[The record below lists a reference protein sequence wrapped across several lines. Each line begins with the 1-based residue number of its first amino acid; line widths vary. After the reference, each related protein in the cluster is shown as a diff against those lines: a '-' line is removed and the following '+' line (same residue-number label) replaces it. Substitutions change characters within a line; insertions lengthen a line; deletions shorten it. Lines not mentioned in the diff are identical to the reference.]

1 MLSCFSCVQL
11 FATLWTE
18 ARQFPV
24 SMGFSSQKYWSGLPC
39 PAPEDLPYPAI
50 KPGSPALQAD
60 SLLCELQG
68 STYSAHGYVQQNWG
82 MLPQL

>member
-1 MLSCFSCVQL
+1 
-11 FATLWTE
+11 
-18 ARQFPV
+18 
-24 SMGFSSQKYWSGLPC
+24 MGSSIHGILQAKMEILHSPWSGLPC